1 MNQHSVLPYATPHLG
16 MGKGDFN
23 AFQNTNLPGRMFYI
37 VFFFFSLLM
46 TTITPSANF
55 IGSNV
60 RCYPI

>member
-37 VFFFFSLLM
+37 VFFFLLLIDDDDYAFCEFSR
-46 TTITPSANF
+46 F
-55 IGSNV
+55 
-60 RCYPI
+60 